1 MSPDAIR
8 RIREHRQAGHT
19 TILITGVIRP
29 LTRPFE
35 GLFDTIVAAE
45 LATDGDGRCTG
56 YLSGPPMVGES
67 RSAWL
72 THYAK
77 LHGIDLVKSYAYADS
92 HVDLPMLNT
101 VGNPVAVSPDVGLMR
116 AAKSR
121 GWSIVEWPEMSPLP
135 RWKMS

>member
-1 MSPDAIR
+1 
-8 RIREHRQAGHT
+8 
-19 TILITGVIRP
+19 
-29 LTRPFE
+29 
-35 GLFDTIVAAE
+35 
-45 LATDGDGRCTG
+45 
-56 YLSGPPMVGES
+56 MVGES

-77 LHGIDLVKSYAYADS
+77 LHGIDLAKSYAYADS